1 MIKEI
6 TLKFEVNENSF
17 KDGNLLLYNKDRG
30 YFYAISPE
38 RFLIEQNYR
47 IENLQ
52 KEYEEK
58 EKKMREQV
66 SDIERKHMEFLKNY
80 QESNDKL
87 LNMIESF
94 IKAYGGKEVWENF

>member
-38 RFLIEQNYR
+38 MFLNKQNVEINR
-47 IENLQ
+47 LK
-52 KEYEEK
+52 KEYEDK

-66 SDIERKHMEFLKNY
+66 SDMERKNQKFLEDY
-80 QESNDKL
+80 QKSNEKL
-87 LNMIESF
+87 LNMVESF
-94 IKAYGGKEVWENF
+94 IKAYGGKGI